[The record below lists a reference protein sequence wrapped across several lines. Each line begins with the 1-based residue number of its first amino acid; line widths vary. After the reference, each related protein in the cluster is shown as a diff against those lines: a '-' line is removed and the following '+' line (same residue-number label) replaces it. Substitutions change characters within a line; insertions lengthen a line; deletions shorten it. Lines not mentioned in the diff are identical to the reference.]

1 MTPKLSSY
9 LVTVL
14 ALAACGGPPAAAKS
28 AAGTPGGFP
37 VCGADAAPQSMDY
50 LVTNSSA
57 CAPSDGP
64 LRLRLYLR
72 KTDRVELRL
81 TLKNCAHRRYRVLV
95 DTGEQPPTLVVTGP
109 HGLVPPSGDQRQ
121 IEKRSTDVSASS
133 YTTLEPGEER
143 VVKDAIAHLPN
154 IAWLPF
160 QYDAPA
166 GATYRL
172 VARLVSAR
180 HEYHDAEGRG
190 EVDDVWLGTLES
202 SPVELV
208 R

>member
-1 MTPKLSSY
+1 M
-9 LVTVL
+9 L
-14 ALAACGGPPAAAKS
+14 ALAACGGPPPAKS
-28 AAGTPGGFP
+28 AAGASGEFP
-37 VCGADAAPQSMDY
+37 ACGADAVPQSMDY
-50 LVTNSSA
+50 LVTNSTP
-57 CAPSDGP
+57 CAPSDGA

-72 KTDRVELRL
+72 KTHRVDLRL
-81 TLKNCAHRRYRVLV
+81 TLKNCARRRYRVLV
-95 DTGEQPPTLVVTGP
+95 DTGEQPPTLLVTGP
-109 HGLVPPSGDQRQ
+109 NGLVPSRSDQRQ

-143 VVKDAIAHLPN
+143 VVKDAAAHLPD

-180 HEYHDAEGRG
+180 HEYHDADGRG